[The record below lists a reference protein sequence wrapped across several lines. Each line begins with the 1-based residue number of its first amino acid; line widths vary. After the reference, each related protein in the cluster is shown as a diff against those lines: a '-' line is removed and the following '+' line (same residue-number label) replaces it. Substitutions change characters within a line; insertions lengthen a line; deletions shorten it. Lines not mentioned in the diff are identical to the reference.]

1 MVVLWVVLEGLLG
14 TNFSR
19 KIVVPNAGCTSYSI
33 KIVVPNAGGT
43 IG

>member
-14 TNFSR
+14 TNFS
-19 KIVVPNAGCTSYSI
+19 I

-43 IG
+43 KCLFAAGPTGNLFF